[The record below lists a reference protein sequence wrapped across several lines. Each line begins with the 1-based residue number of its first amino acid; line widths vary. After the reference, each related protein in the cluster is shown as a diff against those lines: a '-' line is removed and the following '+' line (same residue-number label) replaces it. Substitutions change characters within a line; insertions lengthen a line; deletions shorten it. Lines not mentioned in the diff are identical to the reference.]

1 MTDEMTFNK
10 RGQAFE
16 ISRRYISTRV
26 HYSSEVA
33 AYSIFITIS
42 FITMARFSCVVL
54 ASMILAFAT
63 IVNAFMTQKLSFTK
77 STKSSALKM
86 AYLPEGFTQK
96 QWDDLKKREE
106 DEKKK
111 KLGANG
117 TTKFR
122 SRSFEAWQKAGG
134 KHLFPV
140 DPLTTP
146 YEERPYMQRKDGDW
160 EGKDLIKRGMMG
172 QGQGKAEKKLKLD
185 EVYEDAKKAGKL
197 NSISIFGGA
206 ALPWTNQ
213 ATEDMNKDVSKA
225 MQQARGVAGKK
236 LSPQELARLKANL
249 VKPTITPPKKNL
261 TVATEET
268 PKKKGLFGL
277 F

>member
-1 MTDEMTFNK
+1 MAKSLCETLLLLMLMI
-10 RGQAFE
+10 A
-16 ISRRYISTRV
+16 STGD
-26 HYSSEVA
+26 
-33 AYSIFITIS
+33 
-42 FITMARFSCVVL
+42 
-54 ASMILAFAT
+54 
-63 IVNAFMTQKLSFTK
+63 SFTMEK
-77 STKSSALKM
+77 FAQIRSTKSIALSM

-111 KLGANG
+111 KFGANG

-160 EGKDLIKRGMMG
+160 EGKDLIKRGMLG

-213 ATEDMNKDVSKA
+213 ATEDMNKDASKA

-249 VKPTITPPKKNL
+249 VKPTVTPVKIKSA
-261 TVATEET
+261 VIAEES
-268 PKKKGLFGL
+268 PKKKVFFGL

>member
-1 MTDEMTFNK
+1 MTP
-10 RGQAFE
+10 
-16 ISRRYISTRV
+16 S
-26 HYSSEVA
+26 
-33 AYSIFITIS
+33 
-42 FITMARFSCVVL
+42 VL
-54 ASMILAFAT
+54 TPFFFLVLTQIAVT
-63 IVNAFMTQKLSFTK
+63 VNAFSNQWISKSFT
-77 STKSSALKM
+77 SSSLKM
-86 AYLPEGFTQK
+86 AYLPDGFTQK

-106 DEKKK
+106 EDKKK
-111 KLGANG
+111 KFGENG

-122 SRSFEAWQKAGG
+122 SRSFEAWQKSGG

-160 EGKDLIKRGMMG
+160 EGKDLIKRGMNG

-206 ALPWTNQ
+206 SLPWTNQ
-213 ATEDMNKDVSKA
+213 AADNMSKDAAKA
-225 MQQARGVAGKK
+225 LQEARGVAGKK
-236 LSPQELARLKANL
+236 LSPQEMARLKANL
-249 VKPTITPPKKNL
+249 VKPIVTPVKTKV
-261 TVATEET
+261 TSGSEE
-268 PKKKGLFGL
+268 PKKKGFFGI

>member
-1 MTDEMTFNK
+1 MSSPLFGFLLVLIAVYYSNT
-10 RGQAFE
+10 
-16 ISRRYISTRV
+16 V
-26 HYSSEVA
+26 HGFVVQRSCKSWSATSS
-33 AYSIFITIS
+33 SL
-42 FITMARFSCVVL
+42 R
-54 ASMILAFAT
+54 
-63 IVNAFMTQKLSFTK
+63 
-77 STKSSALKM
+77 M
-86 AYLPEGFTQK
+86 AYLPDGFTQK

-106 DEKKK
+106 DDKKK
-111 KLGANG
+111 KLGAQG

-160 EGKDLIKRGMMG
+160 EGKDLIKRGLNG

-206 ALPWTNQ
+206 SLPWTNQ
-213 ATEDMNKDVSKA
+213 QTEDMGKENAKA
-225 MQQARGVAGKK
+225 LQQARGVAGKK
-236 LSPQELARLKANL
+236 LSPQEMARLKANL
-249 VKPTITPPKKNL
+249 VKPIITPPKSKSS
-261 TVATEET
+261 VAVEEA
-268 PKKKGLFGL
+268 PKKKSFFGL

>member
-1 MTDEMTFNK
+1 MSTSFLSCLLLLVTVFHSSSVCGFVVQQSCK
-10 RGQAFE
+10 
-16 ISRRYISTRV
+16 SRSIT
-26 HYSSEVA
+26 SS
-33 AYSIFITIS
+33 SL
-42 FITMARFSCVVL
+42 R
-54 ASMILAFAT
+54 
-63 IVNAFMTQKLSFTK
+63 
-77 STKSSALKM
+77 M
-86 AYLPEGFTQK
+86 AYLPDGFTQK

-106 DEKKK
+106 DDKKK

-160 EGKDLIKRGMMG
+160 EGKDLIKRGLNG

-185 EVYEDAKKAGKL
+185 EVYEDAKKSGKL

-206 ALPWTNQ
+206 SLPWTNQ
-213 ATEDMNKDVSKA
+213 QTEDMSKENA
-225 MQQARGVAGKK
+225 KALQQARGVAGKK
-236 LSPQELARLKANL
+236 LSPQEMARLKANL
-249 VKPTITPPKKNL
+249 VKPTVTPPKSKSA
-261 TVATEET
+261 VVTEEA
-268 PKKKGLFGL
+268 PKKKTFFGL